1 MENNRVSILLVEDEL
16 IIADYMQDC
25 LQKLGYEVQDICINY
40 DEAITALSK
49 KTPDLV
55 LVDINLKGSK
65 SGIELGHYIKQHF
78 AVPFVFATSHNDKDT
93 IDRAKQAVPY
103 AYLIKPFSEE
113 DLYAVIEMALMHFGR
128 LQQKEQTELD
138 DNPVII
144 NDGIF
149 IKQKN
154 KYIKIQIAD
163 LLLIEANDNY
173 ATLVTNK
180 GKYTIKT
187 SLKNLIAVLPEF
199 FWRTHRS
206 YLINL
211 HHLKGFDTEEVT
223 IASHA
228 IPMGKSFYPL
238 LVEKLKIIQG

>member
-1 MENNRVSILLVEDEL
+1 MENDKVNILLVEDEL

-25 LQKLGYEVQDICINY
+25 LQKLGYAVQDICINY
-40 DEAITALSK
+40 EEAIAALSK

-55 LVDINLKGSK
+55 LVDITLKGSK

-128 LQQKEQTELD
+128 LQQKEQTELA

-149 IKQKN
+149 IKHKN
-154 KYIKIQIAD
+154 RFVKLQLDELIY
-163 LLLIEANDNY
+163 IEANDNY
-173 ATLVTNK
+173 SILLTK
-180 GKYTIKT
+180 QGKYTIKT
-187 SLKNLIAVLPEF
+187 SLKNLVAVLPEF
-199 FWRTHRS
+199 FWRIHRS

-211 HHLKGFDTEEVT
+211 HHLKGFDAEEVT
-223 IASHA
+223 VDTQVL
-228 IPMGKSFYPL
+228 PMGKSFYPL

>member
-1 MENNRVSILLVEDEL
+1 MENNQVNILLVEDEL

-25 LQKLGYEVQDICINY
+25 LQRLGYHVQDICIDY
-40 DEAITALSK
+40 DEAIASLTK

-55 LVDINLKGSK
+55 LVDITLKGSK
-65 SGIELGHYIKQHF
+65 SGIELAHYIKQHF
-78 AVPFVFATSHNDKDT
+78 SVPFVFATSHNDKNT

-113 DLYAVIEMALMHFGR
+113 DLYAVIETALMHFGR
-128 LQQKEQTELD
+128 MQQREQTELEES
-138 DNPVII
+138 PVII

-154 KYIKIQIAD
+154 RFVKLQTDELIY
-163 LLLIEANDNY
+163 IEANDNY
-173 ATLVTNK
+173 ATLVTK
-180 GKYTIKT
+180 QGKYTIKT

-199 FWRTHRS
+199 FWRIHRS

-211 HHLKGFDTEEVT
+211 HHLKGFDSEEVT
-223 IASHA
+223 VATQIL
-228 IPMGKSFYPL
+228 PMGKSFYPL
-238 LVEKLKIIQG
+238 LVEKLKIVQG